1 VIRHIVLFKLRPGIS
16 FEDPAVLAA
25 EQTAHRV
32 GDEVPALKEW
42 QAGRNITGREEAY
55 DFAVVGLV
63 ADERALADYMQ
74 HPFHQEAIRQ
84 WRAISTWVIA
94 DLVE

>member
-1 VIRHIVLFKLRPGIS
+1 MIRHIVLFKLNPDVS

-25 EQTAHRV
+25 ERTAHRV

-42 QAGRNITGREEAY
+42 QAGRNISGRAVAY
-55 DFAVVGLV
+55 DFAVIGLV
-63 ADERALADYMQ
+63 ADEQGLADYME

-84 WRAISTWVIA
+84 WRAISTWVVA